1 MPASIALYGN
11 TKVATVSPIIEGTD
25 IQIVERNGVPC
36 LNITYTISG
45 ASGLATI
52 DSNTGI
58 ITATGKESDTTNAKV
73 SAKFVKAST
82 G

>member
-1 MPASIALYGN
+1 MSTVFFSLDFLLFLISSREASKNFANSSG
-11 TKVATVSPIIEGTD
+11 VII
-25 IQIVERNGVPC
+25 
-36 LNITYTISG
+36 
-45 ASGLATI
+45 SGLATI